1 MTPQPPAAPQR
12 GAITLLV
19 AIGLV
24 LLASLVG
31 FYSARSVLLDQLT
44 SHNHARASQ
53 ARLAAEAALAS
64 AQAMV
69 QSAAANSTAQPNALF
84 STSARCPAGLSGAA
98 WQCAALSIPPHPAMP
113 QVQLSAVAV
122 RDLVASPHVVMLQ
135 ASASHTGQNSQA
147 TVRESVFMPVLAPAP
162 TLAAPAAL
170 VLNGCVSEA
179 AGASLRVCPISS
191 NATGTHQACSGTPQ
205 APAVLS
211 HFVEDTQRDGL
222 IALAEKNACL
232 ALNPASLPGGGNQT
246 GPGTAVPRS
255 PCNRA
260 AWRSVLGDTTD
271 AQLQA
276 WSTAQE
282 RQGLNAQSTPPRSVY
297 WIDSPVDWLHSVG
310 TADHPA
316 LLVFSAQACALRCP
330 RIGAQVRIVGSV
342 VFDSGCNDDKMRGWQ
357 GGTIE
362 GQLVVESGLPEWRSG
377 QVLAHPNARKAYTLH
392 WPEGID
398 ATQIQRV
405 NGSWSEGAP

>member
-1 MTPQPPAAPQR
+1 MTPTAPQR

-24 LLASLVG
+24 MLASLAS
-31 FYSARSVLLDQLT
+31 FYSARSVLLDQLA

-64 AQAMV
+64 TQVIV
-69 QSAAANSTAQPNALF
+69 QSSVTASAAQPNALF
-84 STSARCPAGLSGAA
+84 STPARCPAGLSGAA
-98 WQCAALSIPPHPAMP
+98 WQCAALIIAPHTAMP
-113 QVQLSAVAV
+113 QVQLSAVAA
-122 RDLVASPHVVMLQ
+122 RELVASPHVVMLQ
-135 ASASHTGQNSQA
+135 ASASNVGQNSLA
-147 TVRESVFMPVLAPAP
+147 TMRESVFMPVLAPAP
-162 TLAAPAAL
+162 RLAAPAAL

-179 AGASLRVCPISS
+179 TGASLRVCPISS
-191 NATGTHQACSGTPQ
+191 NATGAPQACSGAPQ
-205 APAVLS
+205 APAVLT

-222 IALAEKNACL
+222 LSAAEKNACL
-232 ALNPASLPGGGNQT
+232 ALSPTSLPGGGDQT
-246 GPGTAVPRS
+246 GPSTAVSRS

-271 AQLQA
+271 TQLQA

-297 WIDSPVDWLHSVG
+297 WIDSPNDWPHSVG
-310 TADHPA
+310 TAVHPV

-330 RIGAQVRIVGSV
+330 HIGTNVRIVGSV
-342 VFDSGCNDDKMRGWQ
+342 VFDSGCSDDKMRGWQ

-362 GQLVVESGLPEWRSG
+362 GQLVVESGLPQWRSG

-398 ATQIQRV
+398 ATQVQRI